1 MFVLVALAAPQQL
14 LVLGPEG
21 GVQGTLWS
29 SLTVWQKSPALPLAA
44 SSAGHAG
51 TACSDLHRSHLLTE
65 AGCLADTASP
75 AGKLHLRLLR
85 EN

>member
-21 GVQGTLWS
+21 GVQETLWS
-29 SLTVWQKSPALPLAA
+29 SLAVWQKSPGLPLAV
-44 SSAGHAG
+44 SSAGHVG

-65 AGCLADTASP
+65 AGCLADTAIP
-75 AGKLHLRLLR
+75 TGVLHLRLLR
-85 EN
+85 ED